1 MKKKIC
7 SIINFIRL
15 EDHRMPEIDHLEPVM
30 EQMKLIGKYRFPATW
45 LMQTDAMLKG
55 PYPELFRRE
64 LPEGNELGIW
74 LEITRLHCEAAG
86 VEFRGRDGVNWDHH
100 SQASLTI
107 GYRRSERI
115 ALVEASMKIFHEKFG
130 YYPRSV
136 AA

>member
-45 LMQTDAMLKG
+45 LMQTDAMLEG

-100 SQASLTI
+100 SQGVADDRAIAAASVSRLS
-107 GYRRSERI
+107 R
-115 ALVEASMKIFHEKFG
+115 H
-130 YYPRSV
+130 P
-136 AA
+136 